1 MLKMGKQNVIVTLLG
16 CCVFCGLYYSQ
27 QNIHCSSPMSKKDE
41 SAEQYSTPFLSPTP
55 TSRRKGPL
63 PYKCGIVWFYHI
75 PSTGGSSIN
84 RWLRKY
90 QKPANGNITYYQSW
104 KVAVTGGKFLPD
116 PEMYEK
122 KYNKGME
129 TYIQN
134 LGPNEWRIAHSHLTN
149 NYLNESDDILNLW
162 RTTVESQG
170 CQLINTV
177 MLRDPLNHAMSLHKV
192 MKSKNSTRDEW
203 TEHLKT
209 PTGLGKWHT
218 VLDFFLYNNQFLR
231 NHPDYPN
238 PWGRNPF
245 NVTKHEKVRRAMEIL
260 NQHFDVVSIAD
271 HAQYKHDILEMTGWI
286 DMEIPHSNV

>member
-1 MLKMGKQNVIVTLLG
+1 MAEEVSKACQWQHHVLSSELVCHIFAMQSNTVNVSRPS
-16 CCVFCGLYYSQ
+16 FD
-27 QNIHCSSPMSKKDE
+27 P
-41 SAEQYSTPFLSPTP
+41 LS
-55 TSRRKGPL
+55 
-63 PYKCGIVWFYHI
+63 
-75 PSTGGSSIN
+75 
-84 RWLRKY
+84 
-90 QKPANGNITYYQSW
+90 QSW

-209 PTGLGKWHT
+209 PTGLGK
-218 VLDFFLYNNQFLR
+218 
-231 NHPDYPN
+231 
-238 PWGRNPF
+238 
-245 NVTKHEKVRRAMEIL
+245 VRARPIL
-260 NQHFDVVSIAD
+260 
-271 HAQYKHDILEMTGWI
+271 
-286 DMEIPHSNV
+286 